1 MPTILRK
8 SKKRTNDGLRKER
21 MAIYNTA
28 HWRKLRDYK
37 LRISPLCEMCLKEGR
52 TTAAEEVH
60 HIVSFMETTNQDV
73 RIQLAFDDENLM
85 SVCKVCHQKMHNSK

>member
-1 MPTILRK
+1 
-8 SKKRTNDGLRKER
+8 
-21 MAIYNTA
+21 
-28 HWRKLRDYK
+28 
-37 LRISPLCEMCLKEGR
+37 MCLKEGR